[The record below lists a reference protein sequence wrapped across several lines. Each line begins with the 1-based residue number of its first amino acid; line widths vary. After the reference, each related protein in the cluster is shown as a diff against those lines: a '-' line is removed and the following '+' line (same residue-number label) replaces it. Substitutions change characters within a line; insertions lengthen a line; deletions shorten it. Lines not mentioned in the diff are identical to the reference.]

1 MPYGLGSSN
10 TSNAP
15 FMDLHGTLFAF
26 DRVNDLGFLSAMLIV
41 FIKTAKG
48 VLSLPEK
55 KAREIS
61 IYLKI
66 RTKDKLGIIILA
78 LSG

>member
-1 MPYGLGSSN
+1 
-10 TSNAP
+10 
-15 FMDLHGTLFAF
+15 MDLHGTLFAF
-26 DRVNDLGFLSAMLIV
+26 DCVNDLGFLSAMLFV

>member
-1 MPYGLGSSN
+1 
-10 TSNAP
+10 
-15 FMDLHGTLFAF
+15 MDLHGTLFAF

-66 RTKDKLGIIILA
+66 
-78 LSG
+78 